1 MAAPSRRYVR
11 YLEPY
16 GVNMKRWVWSG
27 IVIAAGVI
35 VIACA
40 EQRTEMPS
48 GPMASV
54 TALTT
59 VPACDLSGTNS
70 LVSQYF
76 NSTDAKTVRTLLDQ
90 IGTAGAGS
98 VTARDR
104 GFDIIAMIARNA
116 QAGTGGA
123 ASAGSGLI
131 NNITP
136 CMFRTL
142 AELPENYPEDYTVAI
157 TTATRGAL
165 GVRGGAADAAT
176 DPVLSRG
183 SFSGVAPQSGVTW
196 ATTLASNP
204 APSRI
209 AFYGRPGSTPQS
221 YDWKVLPRNASFSP
235 PALVGLCVDLT
246 TVPTSMLHEEHIG
259 LLTFSEAYF
268 LDPSVCGAVA
278 SRRGFSAI
286 THQLAQLFLPQSLSA
301 ASTTRGIGGSTGGIG
316 SEFGVD
322 DVPNVSLVF
331 TVQPPATVFVGQT
344 FTVQV
349 RATDPV
355 TGATV
360 GGTQISILA
369 VNNNGVPK
377 TLLGTLTQTTSNT
390 GLATFGDLS
399 FDPGSTG
406 GFRLV
411 VGGGVVGR
419 PAISVGQ
426 VSSTKVNAKP
436 VK

>member
-1 MAAPSRRYVR
+1 
-11 YLEPY
+11 
-16 GVNMKRWVWSG
+16 MKRWVWSG

-35 VIACA
+35 VIACG
-40 EQRTEMPS
+40 ERRTELPS

-54 TALTT
+54 TALTA

-90 IGTAGAGS
+90 IGAAGPGS

-104 GFDIIAMIARNA
+104 GFDIIAIIARNA
-116 QAGTGGA
+116 QTGTGGT
-123 ASAGSGLI
+123 ASAGSSLI
-131 NNITP
+131 NKITA
-136 CMFRTL
+136 CMFGTL

-157 TTATRGAL
+157 TTAMPGAL
-165 GVRGGAADAAT
+165 GVRGGAADAAS

-183 SFSGVAPQSGVTW
+183 SFSGVAPQLGVTW
-196 ATTLASNP
+196 ATTLGGNP
-204 APSRI
+204 APARI
-209 AFYGRPGSTPQS
+209 AFYGRPGSTPQT
-221 YDWKVLPRNASFSP
+221 YDWKVLPRNATFA
-235 PALVGLCVDLT
+235 PAAIVGVCVDPNT
-246 TVPTSMLHEEHIG
+246 ATTSMLHEEHVG
-259 LLTFSEAYF
+259 LLTFGEAYF
-268 LDPSVCGAVA
+268 LDASTCGGLA
-278 SRRGFSAI
+278 SRTGRFSW
-286 THQLAQLFLPQSLSA
+286 THALAQLVLPRTLSA
-301 ASTTRGIGGSTGGIG
+301 TALTRAGIGGSTGGIG
-316 SEFGVD
+316 SEFGLD
-322 DVPNVSLVF
+322 DVPSVNLAF
-331 TVQPPATVFVGQT
+331 TVQPPLSVTVGQN

-349 RATDPV
+349 RATDPI

-377 TLLGTLTQTTSNT
+377 TLLGTLTQTTNNA

-411 VGGGVVGR
+411 VGGGVLGR

-426 VSSTKVNAKP
+426 TTSTKVNSKPAK
-436 VK
+436 

>member
-1 MAAPSRRYVR
+1 
-11 YLEPY
+11 
-16 GVNMKRWVWSG
+16 MKRWVWSG

-35 VIACA
+35 VIACG
-40 EQRTEMPS
+40 ERRTEMPS
-48 GPMASV
+48 GPTASV
-54 TALTT
+54 TALTA

-70 LVSQYF
+70 LISQYF
-76 NSTDAKTVRTLLDQ
+76 NATDAKTVRTLIDQ
-90 IGTAGAGS
+90 IGAAGAGS

-104 GFDIIAMIARNA
+104 GFDIIAIISRNA

-123 ASAGSGLI
+123 ASAGSTLI
-131 NNITP
+131 NKITS

-142 AELPENYPEDYTVAI
+142 AELPESYPEDYTFAI
-157 TTATRGAL
+157 TTATPGAL
-165 GVRGGAADAAT
+165 GVRGGAADPAT

-196 ATTLASNP
+196 AATLGGNP

-209 AFYGRPGSTPQS
+209 AFYGRPGSTGAQS

-235 PALVGLCVDLT
+235 PAVVGLCLDLT

-301 ASTTRGIGGSTGGIG
+301 AGTTRGIGGSTGGIG
-316 SEFGVD
+316 SEFGAD

-331 TVQPPATVFVGQT
+331 TVQPPTSVFVGQT

-349 RATDPV
+349 RATDPI

-360 GGTQISILA
+360 GGTEVSILA

-377 TLLGTLTQTTSNT
+377 TLLGTLTQTSNNA
-390 GLATFGDLS
+390 GLATFGDLR

-411 VGGGVVGR
+411 VGGAVVGR

-426 VSSTKVNAKP
+426 TSSTKVNAKP
-436 VK
+436 AK

>member
-1 MAAPSRRYVR
+1 
-11 YLEPY
+11 
-16 GVNMKRWVWSG
+16 
-27 IVIAAGVI
+27 
-35 VIACA
+35 
-40 EQRTEMPS
+40 
-48 GPMASV
+48 
-54 TALTT
+54 
-59 VPACDLSGTNS
+59 
-70 LVSQYF
+70 
-76 NSTDAKTVRTLLDQ
+76 
-90 IGTAGAGS
+90 

-104 GFDIIAMIARNA
+104 GFDIITIIAANA
-116 QAGTGGA
+116 QAGTGGD
-123 ASAGSGLI
+123 ASAGSALI
-131 NNITP
+131 NKVTP

-157 TTATRGAL
+157 TTATPGAL
-165 GVRGGAADAAT
+165 GVRGGAADPAT
-176 DPVLSRG
+176 GPVLSRG

-196 ATTLASNP
+196 ATTLGSNP

-209 AFYGRPGSTPQS
+209 AFYGRPGSTAQS

-235 PALVGLCVDLT
+235 AALVGLCVDLT

-259 LLTFSEAYF
+259 VLTFSEAYF

-278 SRRGFSAI
+278 SRRGFSTI

-316 SEFGVD
+316 SEFSAD

-331 TVQPPATVFVGQT
+331 TVQPPGTVSVGQN

-349 RATDPV
+349 RATDPI

-360 GGTQISILA
+360 GGTEVSILA

-377 TLLGTLTQTTSNT
+377 TLLGTLSQTTNNA
-390 GLATFGDLS
+390 GLATFADLR
-399 FDPGSTG
+399 FDPASTG

-411 VGGGVVGR
+411 VGGGVLGR

-426 VSSTKVNAKP
+426 TTSTKVNSKPAK
-436 VK
+436 